1 MPHSSAPYHPQ
12 FQTSQS
18 VFIFKNIFT
27 PGDGFSQPIS
37 IFHLWVT
44 LHFFHLDWFSLKHTF
59 WLVYCAWHPGVNT
72 WLHKWLC
79 SILIGPGARLHP
91 GVTSWSHGENAV
103 LPRGG
108 LARRARG
115 VFGFWR
121 AKLGPLCEP
130 VKNLKN
136 YFEVIFIASSWAYL
150 SMNSWIPEW
159 R

>member
-1 MPHSSAPYHPQ
+1 M
-12 FQTSQS
+12 
-18 VFIFKNIFT
+18 
-27 PGDGFSQPIS
+27 
-37 IFHLWVT
+37 
-44 LHFFHLDWFSLKHTF
+44 
-59 WLVYCAWHPGVNT
+59 
-72 WLHKWLC
+72 
-79 SILIGPGARLHP
+79 IGPGARLHP

-136 YFEVIFIASSWAYL
+136 YFEVIFIARLGPPLFAVLAPWTRADGLVISFIFADRSNKL
-150 SMNSWIPEW
+150 